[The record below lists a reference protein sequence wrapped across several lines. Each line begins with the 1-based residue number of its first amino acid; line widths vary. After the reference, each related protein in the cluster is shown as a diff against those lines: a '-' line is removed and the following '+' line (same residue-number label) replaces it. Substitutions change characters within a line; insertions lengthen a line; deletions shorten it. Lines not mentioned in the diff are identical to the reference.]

1 MLNSTWWWPHFC
13 LPPEDELRRGG
24 LGGGSA
30 GRPLLIVCL
39 LLLSLNIILKTGS
52 HRIRHTL
59 HMRQVGWKHI
69 FKKKKKNLTSSSSS
83 SSAALFPVPP
93 SASSSSSS
101 SSPASLWQVY
111 KMSLNTFLQRH
122 YAVEVVNASSTIGYA
137 ISHPLH
143 HLLHPLPHQHLPL
156 LLLLHFPDLHFPH
169 YPDKTV
175 PLLICNSVSGRLM
188 AVPELTWNCFKKK
201 FCGQNREMKE
211 NLLRSHWLERPFH
224 FRPPPQPPFFLWGP
238 RRWHRI
244 QYPF

>member
-1 MLNSTWWWPHFC
+1 MMTTFLSSPRGRVK
-13 LPPEDELRRGG
+13 ERRV
-24 LGGGSA
+24 GGGSA

-59 HMRQVGWKHI
+59 HMCQVGWKH
-69 FKKKKKNLTSSSSS
+69 FPKKTPKHSLHHHHHPQLPSS
-83 SSAALFPVPP
+83 LFRPQPRLP
-93 SASSSSSS
+93 
-101 SSPASLWQVY
+101 LHLRHLHRCDRF
-111 KMSLNTFLQRH
+111 MSLNTFLQRH

-211 NLLRSHWLERPFH
+211 NLPRSHWLERPFH

-238 RRWHRI
+238 RRWNRI
-244 QYPF
+244 QYPL